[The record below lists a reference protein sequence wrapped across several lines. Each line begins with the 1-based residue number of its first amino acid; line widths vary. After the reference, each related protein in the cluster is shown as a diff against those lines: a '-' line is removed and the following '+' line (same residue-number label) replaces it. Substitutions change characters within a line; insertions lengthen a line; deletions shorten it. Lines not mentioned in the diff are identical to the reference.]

1 MTSKRI
7 KNVKM
12 FLATIW
18 MHTHNMEWGQ
28 ETMKMSHMLVKQSKT
43 RIINKKIN
51 SRQKEHFMVTFDIL
65 M

>member
-28 ETMKMSHMLVKQSKT
+28 GTMKMSHMLVKQSKT

>member
-1 MTSKRI
+1 
-7 KNVKM
+7 M

-28 ETMKMSHMLVKQSKT
+28 GTMKMSHMLVKQSKT